1 MKKVAFESLEAVYIY
16 IYIYTDSLLIK
27 RNIIEIKKDSNKT

>member
-1 MKKVAFESLEAVYIY
+1 MKKVAFESLEAVY

>member
-16 IYIYTDSLLIK
+16 IYISRLLVKENKKIV
-27 RNIIEIKKDSNKT
+27 EIKDSNKT